1 MSVISAEKRLPL
13 SLPMRTIISASLRD
27 FSGVS
32 MIAPLP
38 LFTSSTTTSQPA
50 ASFLD
55 RIDDTTSGMQ
65 STVAVTSRRA

>member
-13 SLPMRTIISASLRD
+13 REPMRTIISASFLD

-38 LFTSSTTTSQPA
+38 AFTSSTTTSQPA
-50 ASFLD
+50 ASFLES
-55 RIDDTTSGMQ
+55 IDDTTRGRQ
-65 STVAVTSRRA
+65 STVAVTSRSA